1 METIREW
8 QWTSL
13 DTLWNI
19 EHQQLLFLNN
29 DQNYCIT
36 DMILTRSP
44 KSRMLSP
51 EFNRLSDQA
60 HIFYLNISRYII
72 WRCQKIAIFQQVQ
85 QVIRPGTY
93 IHVTALRPGFTL
105 TSPDILSG
113 DAKRLHYFHFFPTFG
128 FMTFKVLSNY
138 MLSLGSFQH
147 IPPSGR
153 FCKLAN

>member
-1 METIREW
+1 MIR
-8 QWTSL
+8 
-13 DTLWNI
+13 
-19 EHQQLLFLNN
+19 
-29 DQNYCIT
+29 IT
-36 DMILTRSP
+36 VLPDMILTRSL

-60 HIFYLNISRYII
+60 LYIHVTALRPGFTLTSPDNYII

-85 QVIRPGTY
+85 QVIIPGTY

-113 DAKRLHYFHFFPTFG
+113 

-147 IPPSGR
+147 IPPPLGFAS
-153 FCKLAN
+153 